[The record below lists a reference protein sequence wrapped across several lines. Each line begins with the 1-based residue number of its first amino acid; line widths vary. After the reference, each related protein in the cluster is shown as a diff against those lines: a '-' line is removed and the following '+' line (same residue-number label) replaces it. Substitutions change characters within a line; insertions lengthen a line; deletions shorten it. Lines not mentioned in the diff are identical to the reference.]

1 VSEKLAAFITLYK
14 EKAASD
20 LDNAKDSVKKAED
33 RLAKSEEQWEKARDE
48 AENLGIVDKFL
59 SAFPE
64 PGGSV
69 NVTIGGVGA
78 NPDYTA
84 LFEYGDPLAGLVKD
98 LSSAKL
104 KNAKQRLENSNNNL
118 SQAESLLEV
127 EPEDYLNK
135 LGSAISSEGA
145 GASSVGA
152 ESAPGLLDSIF
163 ESYDDY
169 EKTVG
174 YELDIIEGPSGV
186 NTSEQAYE
194 ALKERYES
202 GSLTKKSEGAA
213 EAAEQAIKEAEASPI
228 NEIEEGSE
236 PLSETQSAS
245 PINVPEA
252 PVESESVSSEVTG
265 TSPELNQPLVSDQLD
280 LIANVNIESESP
292 VNVEEAESET
302 AAAAESP
309 LNVEEVESEP
319 ASVSSTTN
327 MDFSTMSA
335 EEIRN
340 SFLSGDVFGSVK
352 NEFSNVFGENTAV
365 QSPVNE
371 AVSEEKQEESE
382 EIPETEQSTSFS
394 SVMNTDFSTMS
405 AEEIRNSFLSG
416 DVFGSVKNEFSNVFG
431 ERKSPESS
439 EAGEAASET
448 TERKG
453 FLSNIFARGRE
464 KKAEETVERGATT
477 MNAPIISNTN
487 APVTQETSNTNIAT
501 NQQVETPTQAAPV
514 SNQTSNVS
522 NVSNDNS
529 DQSMSESV
537 SSNRSSTM
545 QSGSDNSDI
554 VNRLRRL
561 EILLSGPLEVKIVE
575 S

>member
-20 LDNAKDSVKKAED
+20 LDKAKDSVQKAED
-33 RLAKSEEQWEKARDE
+33 RLAESEEQWEKVRAE

-98 LSSAKL
+98 LTKL
-104 KNAKQRLENSNNNL
+104 KNSKQRLENSNNNL

-135 LGSAISSEGA
+135 LGSAIFSEMA

-169 EKTVG
+169 EETVG
-174 YELDIIEGPSGV
+174 YELDSIEGPSGV
-186 NTSEQAYE
+186 KTSEQAYE

-292 VNVEEAESET
+292 VNVEEVESET
-302 AAAAESP
+302 AAESP

-371 AVSEEKQEESE
+371 AVSEEKQEEPE
-382 EIPETEQSTSFS
+382 EVPETEQSTSFS
-394 SVMNTDFSTMS
+394 SVMNTDFSNMS
-405 AEEIRNSFLSG
+405 AEEIRNSFQTG
-416 DVFGSVKNEFSNVFG
+416 DVFGGIKNTFSNIFG

-501 NQQVETPTQAAPV
+501 NQQVETPAQAAPV

-537 SSNRSSTM
+537 SSNRSSMM

-561 EILLSGPLEVKIVE
+561 ERLLSGPLEVKIVE

>member
-20 LDNAKDSVKKAED
+20 LDKAKDSVKKAED
-33 RLAKSEEQWEKARDE
+33 RLAESEGLWKEVRDE
-48 AENLGIVDKFL
+48 AEKLGIVDKFL

-69 NVTIGGVGA
+69 NITIGGVGA

-98 LSSAKL
+98 LTKL

-135 LGSAISSEGA
+135 LGSAIFSEMA

-169 EKTVG
+169 EETVG
-174 YELDIIEGPSGV
+174 YELDSIEGPSGV
-186 NTSEQAYE
+186 KTSEQAYE

-213 EAAEQAIKEAEASPI
+213 EAADQAIKEAEASPI

-265 TSPELNQPLVSDQLD
+265 TSPELNQPLVSDQID

-292 VNVEEAESET
+292 VNVEEVESET
-302 AAAAESP
+302 AAESP
-309 LNVEEVESEP
+309 VNVEEVESEP
-319 ASVSSTTN
+319 ASVSSITN

-352 NEFSNVFGENTAV
+352 NEFSNVFGEETTA

-501 NQQVETPTQAAPV
+501 NQQVETPAQAAPV

-537 SSNRSSTM
+537 SSNRSSMM

-561 EILLSGPLEVKIVE
+561 ERLLSGPLEVKIVE